1 MVTVVSLLALF
12 LTTNQVPERAPQ
24 KTFETIAKRADV
36 ARTADRV
43 NEAIGLYTEGV
54 RLRPSWS
61 EGWWSLG
68 SLLYDEDRFPE
79 AQAAFKRFAAIA
91 PKPGPAYA
99 FLGLCEYETEE
110 YDHALEHFRLWA
122 RAGWA
127 GTPALL
133 DVAVFHFA
141 LLLTREGRFL
151 EALYLLATEEGKM
164 GSSPA
169 LVEAMGLAS
178 LRMKSLPE
186 DYPPQRREMVWL
198 AGEAAFRASSYP
210 RDFARV
216 DEYARRLLSRYDRE
230 PNVHSFR
237 GSLYVFEQKSS
248 EAAAEFRRE
257 LEISPEHVP
266 AMVEIARMDVSSN
279 QLGEA
284 MSLAKRAA
292 EMEPKNAEARHVLG
306 QVLFATKQ
314 FRESAQELEAA
325 KQLAPDSAPIR
336 MHLARVYNALGR
348 KKEAEQEVA
357 AIRLLKDKEQ
367 VLAPPQEKVTP
378 QREPERPR

>member
-1 MVTVVSLLALF
+1 MVIVAPLLAVF
-12 LTTNQVPERAPQ
+12 LTTNQVPQRPPQ
-24 KTFETIAKRADV
+24 KTFEMIAKRADV
-36 ARTADRV
+36 ERAGDRV
-43 NEAIGLYTEGV
+43 NDAIELYTEGV

-68 SLLYDEDRFPE
+68 SLLYDQDRFPE

-91 PKPGPAYA
+91 PRPGPAYA
-99 FLGLCEYETEE
+99 FLGLCEYETQD
-110 YDHALEHFRLWA
+110 YDRALQHFRQWV

-127 GTPALL
+127 GTPELL

-178 LRMKSLPE
+178 LRMKSLPQ

-198 AGEAAFRASSYP
+198 AGEAALRASSYP
-210 RDFARV
+210 QDFARV
-216 DEYARRLLSRYDRE
+216 DEYARRLLSRYDLE
-230 PNVHSFR
+230 PNVHYFR
-237 GSLYVFEQKSS
+237 GTLYGFEHKNS
-248 EAAAEFRRE
+248 EAAVEFRRE
-257 LEISPEHVP
+257 LEISTEHVP
-266 AMVEIARMDVSSN
+266 AMVEIARIDVSNN
-279 QLGEA
+279 QLVEA

-292 EMEPKNAEARHVLG
+292 EIEPKNPEARHVLG
-306 QVLFATKQ
+306 QVLFATRQ
-314 FRESAQELEAA
+314 FRESAEELEAA

-336 MHLARVYNALGR
+336 IHLARVYNALGR
-348 KKEAEQEVA
+348 KEEAEKEVA
-357 AIRLLKDKEQ
+357 AVRLLKDKEQ
-367 VLAPPQEKVTP
+367 VLAPPQEKVAP
-378 QREPERPR
+378 QRVPERPR